1 MNCRQ
6 YQERMLDALAAG
18 TAVFPDVVVEHK
30 RNCVSCEAYYESQAG
45 LFRGLEEGIKAIAN
59 EEVPR
64 SLVPGVRA
72 RLNDGLPLRSSW
84 MSAWGL
90 TAAAAAILV
99 LGFSLLVDRPPY
111 QGVPREN
118 ERVPSQPVENSSPV
132 VQPTK
137 EIPSADHRGRRM
149 GRRTPAAAAKVPEA
163 VPEVIV
169 LPEERAAFARFVA
182 NGQEQGVVLAV
193 TRAAPSNEDVPF
205 EIAVLEIHELEVQ
218 SLDPSWE

>member
-1 MNCRQ
+1 
-6 YQERMLDALAAG
+6 MLDALAAG
-18 TAVFPDVVVEHK
+18 TAVLPDVVVEHK
-30 RNCVSCEAYYESQAG
+30 RNCVSCAAYYESQASF
-45 LFRGLEEGIKAIAN
+45 FRGLEEGIKALAN

-72 RLNDGLPLRSSW
+72 RLNDELPLRSSW

-99 LGFSLLVDRPPY
+99 LGFGLLLDRPPY

-118 ERVPSQPVENSSPV
+118 ERVASQQVEKSSPV

-137 EIPSADHRGRRM
+137 EIPSANHRGRQ
-149 GRRTPAAAAKVPEA
+149 GRRTPAAVAKAPEA
-163 VPEVIV
+163 VPELIV

-193 TRAAPSNEDVPF
+193 TRVAPSNEDVPLQ
-205 EIAVLEIHELEVQ
+205 IAVLEIHELEVQ

>member
-6 YQERMLDALAAG
+6 CQEGMLDALAAG
-18 TAVFPDVVVEHK
+18 TAVLPDVVVEHK
-30 RNCVSCEAYYESQAG
+30 RNCVSCEAYYESQASF
-45 LFRGLEEGIKAIAN
+45 FRDLEEGIKALAN
-59 EEVPR
+59 EEVPP

-72 RLNDGLPLRSSW
+72 RLNGQLPSRSSW
-84 MSAWGL
+84 MSAWGM
-90 TAAAAAILV
+90 AAVAAAILV
-99 LGFSLLVDRPPY
+99 MSFGLLVYRPPY

-118 ERVPSQPVENSSPV
+118 EPVALQRVENPFPV

-137 EIPSADHRGRRM
+137 ETPSADHRSRQRR
-149 GRRTPAAAAKVPEA
+149 RRPPAVAKVPEA

-182 NGQEQGVVLAV
+182 DVPEQGVVLAV
-193 TRAAPSNEDVPF
+193 TRVAPSNEDAPLQ
-205 EIAVLEIHELEVQ
+205 IAVLEIHELELQ